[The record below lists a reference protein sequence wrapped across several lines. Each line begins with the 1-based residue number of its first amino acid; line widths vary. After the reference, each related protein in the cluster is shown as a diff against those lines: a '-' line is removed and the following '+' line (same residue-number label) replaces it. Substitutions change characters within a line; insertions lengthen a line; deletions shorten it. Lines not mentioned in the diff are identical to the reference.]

1 MNAFINKNL
10 LLQPIIFID
19 IGSRG
24 GVQKKW
30 LIFKDKLNVIG
41 FEPDKEEY
49 DRMQNEGL
57 PMKNYNIGLWKEKGI
72 IDFYLTR
79 TGRCSSNLE
88 PNREVLDEFPESDRF
103 DIIKKTKIPVNTLD
117 NILNSSNKVEGGGTP
132 DFVKLDTQGTE
143 LYILQGMTE
152 TINRSIFCIEI
163 EVEFI
168 SMYCKQPLFHEV
180 DEFMHSQGFQ
190 LFDIKKYYWRRKCG
204 LGLDGT
210 MRGQIA
216 HGDALYFRNPDVY
229 INLLKNSNVKSR
241 KRLLIAVAI
250 ALFYGYSDYAINLLE
265 CGKNSNLICEED
277 YTLLLKNISRSANK
291 ILMPDFKGKNLIGRF
306 IRKFLTDHHKG
317 WAIID
322 KPDVG
327 NNFSHYKYYGN

>member
-1 MNAFINKNL
+1 MNAFINKDL

-79 TGRCSSNLE
+79 NGRCSSNLE
-88 PNREVLDEFPESDRF
+88 PNTEVLDEFPESDRF
-103 DIIKKTKIPVNTLD
+103 DIIKKTNIPVDTLD
-117 NILNSSNKVEGGGTP
+117 NILNSSNKVEGGDIP

-152 TINRSIFCIEI
+152 TLNRSIFGIEI

-168 SMYCKQPLFHEV
+168 SMYRKQPLFHEV

-277 YTLLLKNISRSANK
+277 YTLLLKNISRSSKK
-291 ILMPDFKGKNLIGRF
+291 ILMPDFKGKSLIGRF
-306 IRKFLTDHHKG
+306 IRKFLIEHHKG

-327 NNFSHYKYYGN
+327 NNFSHYKYGGN